1 MAAKERDRDDDDD
14 KEKEEKKP
22 KGALVTKILLF
33 GVLPLMTAIV
43 LVVGGLFIAGV
54 IPSKG
59 GGEHAAAVAEGGDA
73 GDSQDAESSGDG
85 GNDHEEQKAAI
96 YIPIDPAF
104 VVNFAS
110 QGKARFLQV
119 TVEVMTREPEVPEK
133 IKLHMPVIRNN
144 LMLLFSNQT
153 YDKVSTLEG
162 KEALREEALT
172 VVQEILETETG
183 DPGVEAVY
191 FTSFVMQ

>member
-1 MAAKERDRDDDDD
+1 MADE
-14 KEKEEKKP
+14 EKENDKP
-22 KGALVTKILLF
+22 KGSVVTKILLF

-54 IPSKG
+54 LPG
-59 GGEHAAAVAEGGDA
+59 GAGKAADHQPAAEEQAAADGEE
-73 GDSQDAESSGDG
+73 ESA
-85 GNDHEEQKAAI
+85 DHKPGPAI
-96 YIPIDPAF
+96 YIPIEPAF

-119 TVEVMTREPEVPEK
+119 TVEVMTRKPSVPDLVK
-133 IKLHMPVIRNN
+133 QHLPVIRNN
-144 LMLLFSNQT
+144 LMLLFSSQT
-153 YDKVSTLEG
+153 YDVVSTLEG
-162 KEALREEALT
+162 KEGLREEALS
-172 VVQEILETETG
+172 VIQDILEEETG